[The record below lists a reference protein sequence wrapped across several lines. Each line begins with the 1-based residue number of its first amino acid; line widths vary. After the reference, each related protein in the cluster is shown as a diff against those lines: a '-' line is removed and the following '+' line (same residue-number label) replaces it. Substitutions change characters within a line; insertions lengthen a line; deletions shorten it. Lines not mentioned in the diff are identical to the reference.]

1 MQFKIYKRLNTLLYA
16 MLASVAIFAII
27 VLLNFNYFSPH
38 LIIIF
43 VAVFVYN
50 IICFL
55 IYKSIEKN
63 WDKRLIQKMAINNQI
78 VIANIKSSKL
88 AFQFRDSS
96 NVRYGMWEITVDY
109 IDHDMSSHEFTIYE
123 KLNVNVEIIPLGTVF
138 MTNDNNKL
146 GHKFIVPNVI
156 VSHIETLMPIVQ
168 NYEKQ
173 KKAYIKYLNVY
184 YNNGLVIE
192 TFAQSMKKQNIEK

>member
-1 MQFKIYKRLNTLLYA
+1 MQFKIYKRLNTLLWA
-16 MLASVAIFAII
+16 MLAVVAVFAIV
-27 VLLNFNYFSPH
+27 VLLNFSYFSPY

-43 VAVFVYN
+43 VAMFGYN

-55 IYKSIEKN
+55 VYKSIEKN
-63 WDKRLIQKMAINNQI
+63 WDKRLIQKMAINNQV

-96 NVRYGMWEITVDY
+96 NIRYGMWEITVDY
-109 IDHDMSSHEFTIYE
+109 IDHDMSTHEFVIYE
-123 KLNVNVEIIPLGTVF
+123 KLSVNVEHIPLGTVF
-138 MTNDNNKL
+138 MTNDNNKP

-156 VSHIETLMPIVQ
+156 VSHIETLMPVVQ

-192 TFAQSMKKQNIEK
+192 TFAQSMKKQNTEN